1 MLENNKEEQEKKP
14 DIFDR
19 IMHLPGLRVFEPL
32 YKKYKDKIAFAYED
46 GTIEV
51 GSLSE
56 AFNKVGN
63 NEIEKMYK
71 IVSNI

>member
-1 MLENNKEEQEKKP
+1 MCKNVLTIKDVEEKMVKKVAFNP
-14 DIFDR
+14 N
-19 IMHLPGLRVFEPL
+19 ETS
-32 YKKYKDKIAFAYED
+32 YKDKIAFAYED